1 MKLKIVSLILL
12 ILFLCFNLF
21 GQVKLSRTSIKK
33 YSRKIE
39 SENFHNLYQF
49 SDSLFRS
56 EQPKALSKDELKQI
70 GIKSIL
76 NLRDDFSDSTLFG
89 MGNFHLYNVKM
100 MANNIQM
107 ESVEELLRIIEIA
120 PKPLLIHC
128 KHGADRTGLIV
139 AIYRIEKQGWPK
151 EMAIFEMKKGGF
163 GFHDKYLNIPKFIKA
178 F

>member
-1 MKLKIVSLILL
+1 MKLKIGSLILL
-12 ILFLCFNLF
+12 IIVLSFNSF
-21 GQVKLSRTSIKK
+21 GQVKLSRSSIKE

-56 EQPKALSKDELKQI
+56 EQPKYISKDELKEI

-76 NLRDDFSDSTLFG
+76 NLRDDFSDSTLLG
-89 MGNFHLYNVKM
+89 MADFHMYNVKM
-100 MANNIQM
+100 KANNIQM
-107 ESVEELLRIIEIA
+107 ENVEEALRIIEIA

-139 AIYRIEKQGWPK
+139 AIYRIEKQGWTK
-151 EMAIFEMKKGGF
+151 EMAIFEMKRGGF

>member
-1 MKLKIVSLILL
+1 MKFKLGSLILL
-12 ILFLCFNLF
+12 VFSICFESL
-21 GQVKLSRTSIKK
+21 GQVKLSRSSIKE

-56 EQPKALSKDELKQI
+56 EQPKAISKDELKEI

-76 NLRDDFSDSTLFG
+76 NLRDDFYDSTLLG
-89 MGNFHLYNVKM
+89 MADFHLYSVKM
-100 MANNIQM
+100 QANNIQM
-107 ESVEELLRIIEIA
+107 ESVEEALKIIEIA

-128 KHGADRTGLIV
+128 KHGADRTGLMV
-139 AIYRIEKQGWPK
+139 AIYRIEKEGWSK
-151 EMAIFEMKKGGF
+151 EMAIYEMKRGGF